1 MPSEKRNKLA
11 VISYFSLFLQ
21 SVSFYVLAYL
31 LIYMFAGISTLYI
44 AYDMDIPA
52 RLFANEIQFNL
63 QDDSPLWTFDA
74 IVSVFMTAP
83 VISFIVGV
91 LSLLIYQF
99 FNRISVPFLLTTI
112 WLFLHAFNQTFGL
125 LSEDLITQT
134 GLTRVANTLEIAN
147 FMIVVTIGVSL
158 FFLFKAGSFGG
169 KLFFFHMPEVFF
181 KEKKKRFKLLLSSF
195 FLPWIAG
202 SLIILAITWPKIT
215 PKEIILSLLMLF
227 MLVCLA
233 FVRPYK
239 RKVQPTISQKAW
251 HLVFFPLLMV
261 GAVVAI
267 LHFLRNGIGF

>member
-1 MPSEKRNKLA
+1 MPLKKRNKLA

-21 SVSFYVLAYL
+21 SLSFYVLAYL
-31 LIYMFAGISTLYI
+31 LIYVLAGISTLYI

-52 RLFANEIQFNL
+52 RLFANEIRFNL

-83 VISFIVGV
+83 VISLIVGV

-99 FNRISVPFLLTTI
+99 FTRISVSFLLATI

-125 LSEDLITQT
+125 VSEDLITQT

-147 FMIVVTIGVSL
+147 FMVVVTIGVSL

-169 KLFFFHMPEVFF
+169 KLFFFHMPEDLFSH
-181 KEKKKRFKLLLSSF
+181 KKKRFKLLLSTF
-195 FLPWIAG
+195 FLPWITG
-202 SLIILAITWPKIT
+202 SLIFFVISWPGIT

-227 MLVCLA
+227 MLICMA

-239 RKVQPTISQKAW
+239 RKVQPDTSQKAW
-251 HLVFFPLLMV
+251 HLVFFPLLMI
-261 GAVVAI
+261 GIILAF